1 MATWLP
7 ERPADLLGRRGLEGD
22 FVAVVATAALLV
34 TAPVAAA
41 VVGGVVASVRRPSP
55 VVVSGVQHFAAG
67 VVVAAVAGEVLPDLK
82 ERGSV
87 GLVAAGF
94 ATGVVVMLLLSRLE
108 KPVARGEAARIPIGY
123 LAVIGVDL
131 LVDGLLVGAGAAV
144 STSTAVVITV
154 ALTLEVLFLGVAI
167 ALELRSSGQSPARS
181 ALITAALSL
190 LVAVGALLGAIVL
203 ASAGNTALVLVLA
216 FAAAALLWLVV
227 EELLVEAHSQPQ
239 TPSLA
244 SVFFLGFLALYA
256 LEALQ

>member
-1 MATWLP
+1 M
-7 ERPADLLGRRGLEGD
+7 G
-22 FVAVVATAALLV
+22 VVATAALLV
-34 TAPVAAA
+34 TAPVLAAM
-41 VVGGVVASVRRPSP
+41 VGGAVASVRRPGP
-55 VVVSGVQHFAAG
+55 LVVSGVQHFAAG

-82 ERGSV
+82 ERGSI
-87 GLVAAGF
+87 GLVAVGF
-94 ATGVVVMLLLSRLE
+94 AAGVVVPLLLTRLE
-108 KPVARGEAARIPIGY
+108 KPAETTGTAGLPTGF

-144 STSTAVVITV
+144 STSTAVILTV

-167 ALELRSSGQSPARS
+167 ALELRSSGQSARRS
-181 ALITAALSL
+181 AAITAALSL
-190 LVAVGALLGAIVL
+190 LVAVGAVLGALVL

-227 EELLVEAHSQPQ
+227 EELLVEAHEPPQ
-239 TPSLA
+239 TPALA